1 MTRDENKA
9 MSLYYLI
16 CGYKENPK
24 PENADRV
31 KALEK
36 ELEEVLGKLEKAR

>member
-9 MSLYYLI
+9 LSLYYLI
-16 CGYKENPK
+16 CGYKENLK
-24 PENADRV
+24 PENADKV

-36 ELEEVLGKLEKAR
+36 ELDEVLKKIK

>member
-1 MTRDENKA
+1 MTKDENKA
-9 MSLYYLI
+9 LSLYYLI

-24 PENADRV
+24 PENADKV

-36 ELEEVLGKLEKAR
+36 ELDEVLKKIK